1 MNYLAAAFI
10 ALWLLVTLYVV
21 YISLRQRRLE
31 QELNALEETL
41 QARQPKP

>member
-10 ALWLLVTLYVV
+10 ALWLLVTIYVI

-31 QELNALEETL
+31 QELGTLEETL
-41 QARQPKP
+41 QSREMKQ